1 MRRER
6 KPSPLR
12 GLLLFL
18 LGALVGA
25 NAVYFVMSR
34 ERAAAAPPSDGSSPN
49 RVEIPLPIGN
59 GSASTPTPPAQTPP
73 GLPHPPGSL
82 VA

>member
-12 GLLLFL
+12 GLMLFL

-25 NAVYFVMSR
+25 NAVYFVMTR
-34 ERAAAAPPSDGSSPN
+34 DRAPAAAAPT
-49 RVEIPLPIGN
+49 
-59 GSASTPTPPAQTPP
+59 APAVQAAPP
-73 GLPHPPGSL
+73 GFAAWLRASGAVQSVPGAL
-82 VA
+82 RQN

>member
-6 KPSPLR
+6 RPSVLR

-25 NAVYFVMSR
+25 NAIYYAMTH
-34 ERAAAAPPSDGSSPN
+34 D
-49 RVEIPLPIGN
+49 IGRRL
-59 GSASTPTPPAQTPP
+59 
-73 GLPHPPGSL
+73 GL
-82 VA
+82 